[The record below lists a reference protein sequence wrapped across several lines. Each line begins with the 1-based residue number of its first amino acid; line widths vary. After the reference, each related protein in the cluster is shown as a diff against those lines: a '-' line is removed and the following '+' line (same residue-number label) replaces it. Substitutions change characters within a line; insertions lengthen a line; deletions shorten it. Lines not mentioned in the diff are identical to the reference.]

1 MKKVIALGA
10 SSLVALS
17 LVGGASAA
25 APKQQTVDGSIAMM
39 APWAGTTLETC
50 YSGGHRRLMVLSG
63 EAAPLNGV
71 VGYSF
76 DVDPATENKPFVL
89 EVTGGQAGVDL
100 DITFYTDFG
109 TVEQATDTAYAP
121 ANVGFE
127 SREPG
132 GEAGTVPKGMKKVIV
147 CMHTGA
153 EATFT
158 YTAGKGVKLPK

>member
-1 MKKVIALGA
+1 MKKLIALGA

-17 LVGGASAA
+17 LIGGASTA
-25 APKQQTVDGSIAMM
+25 APKQQKVDGSIAMM
-39 APWAGTTLETC
+39 APYAGSTLATC
-50 YSGGHRRLMVLSG
+50 YSGLHRRLMVVSG

-76 DVDPATENKPFVL
+76 DLDPATNKKPFVL

-100 DITFYTDFG
+100 DITFYTEFG
-109 TVEQATDTAYAP
+109 SVEQATDTAYAP
-121 ANVGFE
+121 ANYSYE
-127 SREPG
+127 TRAAG
-132 GEAGTVPKGMKKVIV
+132 GEAGTVPDGMKKAIV

-153 EATFT
+153 GATFT